1 MSLINC
7 ILLFAAAVQAKR
19 VVHNW
24 DITYLNTSRGLD
36 QAPKRGI
43 TVNGKFPLPI
53 VEAEVGDLLVLN
65 VHNSLDVPTSLHAH
79 GIYQHG
85 TNYYD
90 GVGMF
95 TECSIAPGSNFTYE
109 IPLKQSGTHWI
120 HGHTAE
126 QNFDGLRTPLIIRDP
141 RERWDYDD
149 EYLFVLEDWSPW
161 TMQQSMDFLL
171 KPNLAGLPLNPPPHG
186 LINGVNGTLT
196 KPIKFEPG
204 KTYRIRLLPMTSFP
218 NLEFVIDDHDLIL
231 YEIDGVRTKP
241 KTLKTIRVTPGQRA
255 SVLVKAKRSRSNN
268 YSYHVTMNSPG
279 TPVLAGALP
288 FTFNGTVEYDPKAP
302 LAPTTVI
309 PSEEFDELTAES
321 LDYLPA
327 LQTDRSLFMNATW
340 GFTPDVVLYDTFD
353 YVEFRAP
360 KVPTLFSAL
369 TMGDKAKNPLV
380 YGPQT
385 NARVLKYNE
394 VIEIV
399 LFTMASRLFAADT
412 VFLGPFQYVVI
423 RFRAD
428 NPGVWLFHCH
438 MDWHSPNLRS
448 VFVSA
453 PDVMQRTLRVPQS
466 GIPTSGNVVGRNDYN
481 IDGAP
486 ILPALLASPPH

>member
-1 MSLINC
+1 MRLSSC

-126 QNFDGLRTPLIIRDP
+126 QNFDGLRTTPHHPTGR
-141 RERWDYDD
+141 
-149 EYLFVLEDWSPW
+149 PW

-186 LINGVNGTLT
+186 LIN
-196 KPIKFEPG
+196 ESMA
-204 KTYRIRLLPMTSFP
+204 RLPSPSISRTSS
-218 NLEFVIDDHDLIL
+218 FVIDDHDLIL

-302 LAPTTVI
+302 PWLHH
-309 PSEEFDELTAES
+309 
-321 LDYLPA
+321 Y
-327 LQTDRSLFMNATW
+327 
-340 GFTPDVVLYDTFD
+340 VVLYDTFD

-369 TMGDKAKNPLV
+369 TMGDKAKNPLI

-385 NARVLKYNE
+385 NARVLNYNE

-399 LFTMASRLFAADT
+399 LFSTSIAPHPFHLHGHTYGFSPLRRDT

-466 GIPTSGNVVGRNDYN
+466 VFDQCRIPGYSDQRKTWLVEMTNN